1 MRLAA
6 SPHNTMTAV
15 ATSHV
20 PSEKRSSPSRKIR
33 PIQNFVPV
41 SKIKSPRKSPSPN
54 EVQSFPDR
62 RIHFSPDDDAD
73 DDVGLPLSPPN
84 PPSMLLRAAAADSP
98 TIPKLAP
105 LTPPRSDKKS
115 PPQPPRGFA
124 WTSPGRRTPVVDLKR
139 SSIFEFRD
147 KEDDE
152 QIRSERS
159 LRGNWSVEDD
169 AWEDDAAEEATFPC
183 SKPDMDESAPAPP
196 PLLRKEDVATD
207 RLALLACVVAADYAV
222 GLAGGHGPW
231 VARCFGFAYALL
243 LMR

>member
-1 MRLAA
+1 
-6 SPHNTMTAV
+6 MTAV

-33 PIQNFVPV
+33 PLQFLPV
-41 SKIKSPRKSPSPN
+41 STIQSPRKSPSPN

-62 RIHFSPDDDAD
+62 RIHWNPDDDAD

-84 PPSMLLRAAAADSP
+84 PPSMLPRAAAADAP

-115 PPQPPRGFA
+115 PGPPRGHA

-147 KEDDE
+147 NEDDE

-169 AWEDDAAEEATFPC
+169 AWEDDAEEATFPFRSPTWTSRRPRRRRC
-183 SKPDMDESAPAPP
+183 SGRTTSRRTGSRCSRASPRRTTPSAS
-196 PLLRKEDVATD
+196 R
-207 RLALLACVVAADYAV
+207 
-222 GLAGGHGPW
+222 GHGPW
-231 VARCFGFAYALL
+231 ARCFGFAAPS
-243 LMR
+243 

>member
-1 MRLAA
+1 MK
-6 SPHNTMTAV
+6 AV
-15 ATSHV
+15 ATSDVNHAR
-20 PSEKRSSPSRKIR
+20 PSPSRQAMKSFLPMPD
-33 PIQNFVPV
+33 PIERE
-41 SKIKSPRKSPSPN
+41 IDESPN
-54 EVQSFPDR
+54 DITSFPDR

-147 KEDDE
+147 NEDDE

-169 AWEDDAAEEATFPC
+169 AWEDDAAEEATCPV

-207 RLALLACVVAADYAV
+207 RLALFACVAAADYAV
-222 GLAGGHGPW
+222 GLAGGHSPW

>member
-1 MRLAA
+1 M
-6 SPHNTMTAV
+6 PD
-15 ATSHV
+15 
-20 PSEKRSSPSRKIR
+20 
-33 PIQNFVPV
+33 PIERE
-41 SKIKSPRKSPSPN
+41 IDESPN
-54 EVQSFPDR
+54 DITSFPDR
-62 RIHFSPDDDAD
+62 RIHFQPPDDAD

-169 AWEDDAAEEATFPC
+169 AWEDDAAEEATFPF

>member
-1 MRLAA
+1 MKSFL
-6 SPHNTMTAV
+6 PM
-15 ATSHV
+15 
-20 PSEKRSSPSRKIR
+20 PD
-33 PIQNFVPV
+33 PIERE
-41 SKIKSPRKSPSPN
+41 IDESPN
-54 EVQSFPDR
+54 DITSFPDR
-62 RIHFSPDDDAD
+62 RIHFQPPDDDV

-84 PPSMLLRAAAADSP
+84 PPSMLLRAAAADAS

-147 KEDDE
+147 NEDDE

-169 AWEDDAAEEATFPC
+169 AWEDDAAEEATCPV

-196 PLLRKEDVATD
+196 PLLRKDDVATD
-207 RLALLACVVAADYAV
+207 RLALLACVAAADYAV

>member
-169 AWEDDAAEEATFPC
+169 AWEDDAAEEATFPF

-222 GLAGGHGPW
+222 GLAGGHSLW

>member
-1 MRLAA
+1 MKSFL
-6 SPHNTMTAV
+6 PM
-15 ATSHV
+15 
-20 PSEKRSSPSRKIR
+20 PD
-33 PIQNFVPV
+33 PIERE
-41 SKIKSPRKSPSPN
+41 IDESPN
-54 EVQSFPDR
+54 DITSFPDR
-62 RIHFSPDDDAD
+62 RIHWNPDDDAD

-84 PPSMLLRAAAADSP
+84 PPSMLPRAAAADAP

-115 PPQPPRGFA
+115 PGPPRGA

-147 KEDDE
+147 NEDDE

-169 AWEDDAAEEATFPC
+169 AWEDDAAEEATFPG

-196 PLLRKEDVATD
+196 PLLRKDDVATD
-207 RLALLACVVAADYAV
+207 RLALLARAAADAV
-222 GLAGGHGPW
+222 GLAGAPVGG
-231 VARCFGFAYALL
+231 ALLRLRL